1 MNYRLGNLNEAER
14 LLRQALEAF
23 PDHEVAAHLG
33 EVLWAQGKQKEAR
46 AIWREALKQQPN
58 SDILRS
64 TLLRLTGAE
73 TL

>member
-1 MNYRLGNLNEAER
+1 MTLFLQPAIG
-14 LLRQALEAF
+14 
-23 PDHEVAAHLG
+23 HEVAAHLG

-46 AIWREALKQQPN
+46 KLWREALKQQPD
-58 SDILRS
+58 STILRS

>member
-1 MNYRLGNLNEAER
+1 MQE
-14 LLRQALEAF
+14 F
-23 PDHEVAAHLG
+23 PDHEVVAHLG
-33 EVLWAQGKQKEAR
+33 EVLWVQGKQKEAR
-46 AIWREALKQQPN
+46 KLWREALKQQPD